1 MNMRAL
7 IVDDERLAR
16 KELHRLLDAYPEI
29 DELLEFGTASEAKE
43 YLEANSADLLF
54 LDIQLP
60 GTNGF
65 DLLGQLNNIPRVIF
79 VTAYDEYAIKAF
91 EYNALDYLLKPVEEK
106 RFAEAMSK
114 VIAEVP
120 EKVERKSD
128 DLGLSDQVFVKD
140 GEKCWFVKLKDIMFF
155 ESEGNYVRVY
165 FDDVKPMILRSLNNL
180 EKKLDSR
187 KFFRANRKYIINLDW
202 VDQIENW
209 FNGGLLVKLKNGKQ
223 VEISRR
229 QSSKLKEMMS
239 L

>member
-1 MNMRAL
+1 MRAL

-16 KELHRLLDAYPEI
+16 KEMHKLLDSYPEI
-29 DELLEFGTASEAKE
+29 DELLEFASASEAKE
-43 YLEANSADLLF
+43 YLDDNTADLLF

-60 GTNGF
+60 GKTGF
-65 DLLGQLNNIPRVIF
+65 DLLEELTRVPKVIF

-114 VIAEVP
+114 VINEAEVH
-120 EKVERKSD
+120 EKSQNNSD
-128 DLGLSDQVFVKD
+128 ELGLHDQVFLKD

-180 EKKLDSR
+180 EKKLDNR
-187 KFFRANRKYIINLDW
+187 KFFRANRKYIINLNW
-202 VDQIENW
+202 VDEIENW
-209 FNGGLLVKLKNGKQ
+209 FSGGLLVKLKNGKQ